1 MKAGESL
8 ARIRAESLTEVDKGH
23 RFEELFIR
31 LVRQSPEFEIDD
43 IWRWKDW
50 PLREGRDLGVDLVA
64 QRKSGEYIAIQC
76 KCYDESYTVG
86 RDQIKD
92 FLIASEDDIFALR
105 WLVSTCRLGVNAK
118 SLLLKAR
125 PEGRWIDFQEY
136 WDVEVDESLEDRP
149 LPEPWPSQHTAIEKV
164 MEGFVDH
171 DHDRGRLIMA
181 CGTGKTFTSLRIAEE
196 LVKDG
201 ENILFVAPSIA
212 LVSQARRE
220 WLQKTRRRLRS
231 VVVCSDKTAGGQ
243 DETRDLE
250 TLECPVT
257 TDAFK
262 IAERLL
268 SIESGVIRAVFCTYQ
283 SLRRVIEAQREFN
296 APPFAL
302 AIADEAHRTTGIL
315 RETGKKDSIDFQ
327 EFHRDDRLHA
337 RKRLYM
343 TATPRVYTRESRDK
357 LADAD
362 IEIFD
367 MSDSDIYGPEFHWL
381 SFKEAVE
388 AGILSDYRVILLGL
402 RETSV
407 TGDLHRELT
416 DIDISKF
423 KPEIDDMTRVLG
435 VLRAVKGAIKG
446 NSVETPDVLR
456 RMIAFANTIDRS
468 KWYAEALKRIQYRV
482 RSSVSRKS
490 EREDIVVVAEHLDAS
505 DNARE
510 RRRARNDLENAGEK
524 ECRVISNVRLFSEG
538 VDVPSLD
545 AVTFLDPRNSQV
557 DVVQAVGRVMRKSE
571 GKRLGYIV
579 VPVVLPPGCDV
590 IRELEAR
597 TDGYKTIGKVL
608 RALQSHDRRLFET
621 QARLIEV
628 YNPATEKELP
638 ADEFLRSED
647 DPLQGLL
654 ELEEAEE
661 GIYAHLASMAG
672 LGKRGQNEAMEIADA
687 VRWASGVLEAEKQE
701 KVMARV
707 LDLVTEKKGGVKEVC
722 TIGALMLCNACLLQ
736 RRLRDNLRGIVPLEK
751 VARAKDPLEMLEV
764 AWEMILE
771 KDYAPVF
778 RPALG
783 LLREVK
789 RSKRVKKVV
798 RYLAERSGQIADS
811 LSELGYDHAG
821 PLYHRILGSAKSDG
835 AFYTNNVSAILL
847 ARLAFSEGL
856 IDWGDEGAVGG
867 LRVMDPACGTGTLLM
882 AALQTIKGRVQKTG
896 DGTSETLHQR
906 LVEDVLCGLDI
917 NQHGVQLAACNLT
930 LGAPTVDYKRMNL
943 AAMPHGPQSDETI
956 KLGSLEI
963 LNAEEDDLRSVL
975 LRKQRRTFDEL
986 EAAQVDQ
993 SDTVTFPLRDLD
1005 VVIMNPPFTANKNRS
1020 EKYGKTKKEIQK
1032 YELQL
1037 KEALEEKDSDVKG
1050 VIHSESI
1057 RAFFTP
1063 LADALLSKSKGT
1075 LATVHSNYGL
1085 HRSERNC

>member
-1 MKAGESL
+1 MRYSRVEYKDATRDKGMKAGESL
-8 ARIRAESLTEVDKGH
+8 ARIRAESVTEVEKGR

-31 LVRQSPEFEIDD
+31 LVRQSPEFEIED
-43 IWRWKDW
+43 IWRWYEW
-50 PLREGRDLGVDLVA
+50 PLRQGRDIGVDIVA
-64 QRKSGEYIAIQC
+64 QRTDGEYIAIQC
-76 KCYDESYTVG
+76 KCYDESHAVG
-86 RDQIKD
+86 KEQIEK
-92 FLIASEDDIFALR
+92 FLGGSQRKIFARR
-105 WLVSTCRLGVNAK
+105 WLVLTCKLTKNAK
-118 SLLLKAR
+118 DACEDAN
-125 PEGRWIDFQEY
+125 PEIKPIYFENY
-136 WDVEVDESLEDRP
+136 LEVEVDESVEEASP
-149 LPEPWPSQHTAIEKV
+149 PPEPWALQRKAIKDV
-164 MEGFVDH
+164 MEGFVEH
-171 DHDRGRLIMA
+171 EHDRGRLIMA

-201 ENILFVAPSIA
+201 ESILFVAPSIA

-220 WLQKTRRRLRS
+220 WLKKTRRRLRS
-231 VVVCSDKTAGGQ
+231 LVVCSDKTAGGGK
-243 DETRDLE
+243 DEIRDVE
-250 TLECPVT
+250 MLECPVT
-257 TDAFK
+257 TDAFEIGEK
-262 IAERLL
+262 LL
-268 SIESGVIRAVFCTYQ
+268 RDDLGVIRVVFCTYQ
-283 SLRRVIEAQREFN
+283 SLRRVVEAQREFH

-315 RETGKKDSIDFQ
+315 REIDENDTVDFQ
-327 EFHRDDRLHA
+327 EFHKDDRLHA
-337 RKRLYM
+337 RRRLYM
-343 TATPRVYTRESRDK
+343 TATPRVYTPQSKKKASDSGVT
-357 LADAD
+357 
-362 IEIFD
+362 IFD
-367 MSDSDIYGPEFHWL
+367 MSDSDIYGPQFHRL
-381 SFKEAVE
+381 SFKKAVE
-388 AGILSDYRVILLGL
+388 REILSDYRVIVLGL
-402 RETSV
+402 PEESV
-407 TGDLHRELT
+407 TDELVERLRK
-416 DIDISKF
+416 IDILNPQRFS
-423 KPEIDDMTRVLG
+423 PQISDMARVLG
-435 VLRAVKGAIKG
+435 VSLAVNGG
-446 NSVETPDVLR
+446 TRGRSEETPGLLR
-456 RMIAFANTIDRS
+456 RVIAFANTISRS
-468 KWYAEALKRIQYRV
+468 EWYKDALGEVQPTAAKLSGRQGT
-482 RSSVSRKS
+482 SVC
-490 EREDIVVVAEHLDAS
+490 VEHLDAS

-510 RRRARNDLENAGEK
+510 RRKACYELENTGEK

-571 GKRLGYIV
+571 GKRFGYIV

-590 IRELEAR
+590 IKALEAR
-597 TDGYKTIGKVL
+597 TDGYRTLGQVL
-608 RALQSHDRRLFET
+608 RALQSHDSRLPET
-621 QARLIEV
+621 
-628 YNPATEKELP
+628 PANFIRAYELSADEGLP
-638 ADEFLRSED
+638 ADESVISEGSE
-647 DPLQGLL
+647 PLQGVLAL
-654 ELEEAEE
+654 REVEQ
-661 GIYAHLASMAG
+661 GIYAHIGAAAG
-672 LGKRGQNEAMEIADA
+672 LGKFEEDSAEKIARA

-751 VARAKDPLEMLEV
+751 IARAKDPLEMLEV

-783 LLREVK
+783 LLREVN
-789 RSKRVKKVV
+789 RSKRIKKVV

-1005 VVIMNPPFTANKNRS
+1005 VVIMNPPFTVNRNRS
-1020 EKYGKTKKEIQK
+1020 KNTEGLRRKIQK
-1032 YELQL
+1032 YELI
-1037 KEALEEKDSDVKG
+1037 KTDSG
-1050 VIHSESI
+1050 RE
-1057 RAFFTP
+1057 
-1063 LADALLSKSKGT
+1063 GQ
-1075 LATVHSNYGL
+1075 
-1085 HRSERNC
+1085 